1 MKVYAFIHPEL
12 NILCCALLP
21 EAVPEGV
28 EAIEFEV
35 ESPDDV
41 VYDGTQIRLKTQ
53 DEKLQELKAQKL
65 SELKTY
71 VAGLLAQT
79 DYVITKIAEAQIRND
94 TAEVEALKQKYSA
107 QLQQREAIRAWNEQM
122 KQSINNAKS
131 LDELLSLEI
140 KFKEPTNAS

>member
-1 MKVYAFIHPEL
+1 MKIWAYIHPQL

-28 EAIEFEV
+28 EAVEFEV

-41 VYDGTQIRLKTQ
+41 VYDGIQIRLKTQ

-71 VAGLLAQT
+71 VASLLAQT
-79 DYVITKIAEAQIRND
+79 DYIITKIAEAQIQND
-94 TAEVEALKQKYSA
+94 TAEIEALKQRYSA
-107 QLQQREAIRAWNEQM
+107 QLQQREAIRAWNEWM
-122 KQSINNAKS
+122 KQKIRNAT
-131 LDELLSLEI
+131 SLEELKAI
-140 KFKEPTNAS
+140 EIRFEGG

>member
-1 MKVYAFIHPEL
+1 MKVWAYIHPEL
-12 NILCCALLP
+12 NILCCALLE
-21 EAVPEGV
+21 EAIPEGIQ
-28 EAIEFEV
+28 AIEFEV

-53 DEKLQELKAQKL
+53 DEKLNELKAQKL

-107 QLQQREAIRAWNEQM
+107 QLQQREAIRVWNEQI
-122 KQSINNAKS
+122 KQRIKNVTS
-131 LDELLSLEI
+131 LEELKTIEI
-140 KFKEPTNAS
+140 KFEGE

>member
-12 NILCCALLP
+12 NILCCALLQ

-35 ESPDDV
+35 ESPDDLT
-41 VYDGTQIRLKTQ
+41 YDGTQIRLKTQ
-53 DEKLQELKAQKL
+53 EEKLQELKFQKL

-79 DYVITKIAEAQIRND
+79 DYIITKIAEAQIRND
-94 TAEVEALKQKYSA
+94 TAEVEALKQRYSA

-122 KQSINNAKS
+122 KQKIRNAT
-131 LDELLSLEI
+131 SLEELKAI
-140 KFKEPTNAS
+140 EIRFEGV

>member
-1 MKVYAFIHPEL
+1 MKVWAYVHPKL
-12 NILCCALLP
+12 NILCCALLL

-35 ESPDDV
+35 ESPDDLT
-41 VYDGTQIRLKTQ
+41 YDGTQIRLITQ
-53 DEKLQELKAQKL
+53 DEKLQGLKTQKL
-65 SELKTY
+65 LELKTY

-79 DYVITKIAEAQIRND
+79 DYVITKIAEAQIQGN

-122 KQSINNAKS
+122 KQMIRNVT
-131 LDELLSLEI
+131 SLEELKAI
-140 KFKEPTNAS
+140 EIRFEGV

>member
-1 MKVYAFIHPEL
+1 MKVWAYIHPEL
-12 NILCCALLP
+12 NILCCALLQEAIP
-21 EAVPEGV
+21 EGIEAVEL
-28 EAIEFEV
+28 EV

-53 DEKLQELKAQKL
+53 DEKLQELKVQKL

-79 DYVITKIAEAQIRND
+79 DYIITKIAEAQIRND
-94 TAEVEALKQKYSA
+94 TAEVEALKQRYSA

-122 KQSINNAKS
+122 KQKIRNAT
-131 LDELLSLEI
+131 SLEELKAI
-140 KFKEPTNAS
+140 EIRFEGG